1 MKSDVTER
9 IRRAQRAILSPS
21 APPEDFLSG
30 PESDFGR
37 SERLFSSDCIV
48 LHISGPDII
57 TDLNFIDLPG
67 SLSDIPST
75 GLKYSE

>member
-21 APPEDFLSG
+21 VLPEDFLSG

-37 SERLFSSDCIV
+37 SEKLFSSDCIV
-48 LHISGPDII
+48 LHISGPDI

-67 SLSDIPST
+67 SFSDISLT
-75 GLKYSE
+75 GL